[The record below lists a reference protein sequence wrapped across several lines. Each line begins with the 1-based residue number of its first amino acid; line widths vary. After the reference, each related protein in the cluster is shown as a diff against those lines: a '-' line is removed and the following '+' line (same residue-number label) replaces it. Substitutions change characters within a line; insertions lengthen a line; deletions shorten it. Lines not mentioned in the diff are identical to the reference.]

1 MKLKNLLIRQML
13 PEDIPDAMRLKTI
26 AGWNQTE
33 NDWKLYLET
42 NPEGCFAAVINGRV
56 VATVTTI
63 NHENILSWI
72 GMMLVDPEFRR
83 KGIASRLIKHAIE
96 WLSECE
102 TIKLDAT
109 PAGKKVYDT
118 LGFKD
123 EYSLFRMTTGS
134 LQFNE
139 TFNNSITLITDD
151 DYREIA
157 EMDKTVFGAGRIAVL
172 KFLAQSNPE
181 TAWKLIR
188 NGILKGY
195 CMGRPGTNYYQIG
208 PVVAKTAYNA
218 IELSKAVMNNLAGQA
233 VVIDVPASQHEFLQ
247 WLKSSGFI
255 EERPFIRMYYGSNTN
270 PGLPENV
277 FAICGPELG

>member
-1 MKLKNLLIRQML
+1 MDLIIRQML

-33 NDWKLYLET
+33 NDWKLYLEI
-42 NPEGCFAAVINGRV
+42 NPEGCFTAVINGRV
-56 VATVTTI
+56 IATVTTI
-63 NHENILSWI
+63 NFENILSWI

-83 KGIASRLIKHAIE
+83 KGIASRLMQHAME

-123 EYSLFRMTTGS
+123 EFSLLRMTTDS
-134 LQFNE
+134 LRFNE
-139 TFNNSITLITDD
+139 TMNGGTSSVTDEN
-151 DYREIA
+151 YREIA
-157 EMDKTVFGAGRIAVL
+157 EMDKTVFGAGRMTVL
-172 KFLAQSNPE
+172 KSLAQSNPE
-181 TAWKLIR
+181 TAWKLNR

-195 CMGRPGTNYYQIG
+195 CMGRSGANFYQIG
-208 PVVAKTAYNA
+208 PVVAKTAHDA
-218 IELSKAVMNNLAGQA
+218 VELSKAVMNNLTGQA
-233 VVIDVPASQHEFLQ
+233 VVIDVPANQHEFLQ
-247 WLKSSGFI
+247 WLTVSGFT
-255 EERPFIRMYYGSNTN
+255 EERPFIRMYYGSNKN
-270 PGLPENV
+270 PGMPENV